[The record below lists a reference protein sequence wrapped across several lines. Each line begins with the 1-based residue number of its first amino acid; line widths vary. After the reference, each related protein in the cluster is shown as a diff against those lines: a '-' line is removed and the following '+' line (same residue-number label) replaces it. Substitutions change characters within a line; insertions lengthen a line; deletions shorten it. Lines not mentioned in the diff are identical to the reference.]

1 MDEKIKCLLEEN
13 GADVAG
19 TIRRFVGNEA
29 IYRKFLCKFCD
40 DPNYGDLVR
49 NLEQKNYEEA
59 FKCAHTLKGVAANL
73 GLDPLCIAVS
83 DLTEELRNKTAENI
97 DEAAVTA
104 KMEKTVA
111 AYNVFYKIIT
121 ENL

>member
-1 MDEKIKCLLEEN
+1 MDEKLKCQLEEN

-19 TIRRFVGNEA
+19 TLRRFMGNEA
-29 IYRKFLCKFCD
+29 IYRKFLGKFCA
-40 DPNYGDLVR
+40 DPNYEDLVR

-73 GLDPLCIAVS
+73 GLNPLCRAVS
-83 DLTEELRNKTAENI
+83 DLTEELRNKTPESI

-104 KMEKTVA
+104 KLEKTVA
-111 AYNVFYKIIT
+111 AYNVFYKII
-121 ENL
+121 NSL